1 MTESAAQDHP
11 TSEAT
16 GPRPDRATEP
26 MAARVSTP
34 HEGGSGPL
42 DVEIVDGV
50 AWLRLNRPDAMNSLD
65 NALKDA
71 LVHALESVATD
82 AAVRCVVLTGNG
94 RAFCVG
100 QDLKEHVQSLGDP
113 SSTLATTVT
122 DHYNKIVMALAT
134 MNKPVVAALNGVAA
148 GAGLSFALACDFRV
162 AVEGAGLN
170 TSFAGIALSCDS
182 GASWSLPRLVG
193 PARAKE
199 LLLFPRTIPAQEA
212 LALGLVTKVVAQDE
226 FDAAVS
232 ELARTL
238 ADGPTLAY
246 GSIRRAVAFSAG
258 APLPEALANEAELM
272 ALTGQSQDHRAAVD
286 AFLSKQKPVFT
297 GR

>member
-1 MTESAAQDHP
+1 MTESPAT
-11 TSEAT
+11 TS
-16 GPRPDRATEP
+16 
-26 MAARVSTP
+26 ARRETT
-34 HEGGSGPL
+34 EGGDAGVPPL
-42 DVEIVDGV
+42 LVEVDGGV

-71 LVHALESVATD
+71 LVEALARVGD
-82 AAVRCVVLTGNG
+82 DPAVRCVVLTGSG

-100 QDLKEHVQSLGDP
+100 QDLKEHVRSLSDP
-113 SSTLATTVT
+113 DSTLATTVT
-122 DHYNKIVMALAT
+122 DHYNPIVIALST
-134 MNKPVVAALNGVAA
+134 MNKPVIAALNGVAA
-148 GAGLSFALACDFRV
+148 GAGLSFALACDFRI
-162 AVEGAGLN
+162 AAEGAGLN

-199 LLLFPRTIPAQEA
+199 LLLLPRTVPADEA
-212 LALGLVTKVVAQDE
+212 LALGLVTKVVPAGELEQT
-226 FDAAVS
+226 VR

-258 APLPEALANEAELM
+258 RGLADSLAHEAELM
-272 ALTGQSQDHRAAVD
+272 ALTGGSSDHRAAVD
-286 AFLSKQKPVFT
+286 AFLAKEKPNFQ